1 MGRLIGLDLGTRT
14 CGIAISD
21 PIGIIASGYENYLFR
36 ENDFDDALNHV
47 KEVCEK
53 MNIEK
58 IVIGLPKHMNGDLG
72 EKCELVLAFKKRLEE
87 ETKLEVIPVD
97 ERWTTVIANKRLLEA
112 DLSRKKRKEVIDKM
126 AAVEILQGY
135 LNRK

>member
-1 MGRLIGLDLGTRT
+1 MGRVLGLDLGSKTI
-14 CGIAISD
+14 GIACSD
-21 PIGIIASGYENYLFR
+21 LLKIVASGVETYHFA
-36 ENDFDDALNHV
+36 ENDLEDALKHV
-47 KEVCEK
+47 LQVAKEREVEK
-53 MNIEK
+53 F
-58 IVIGLPKHMNGDLG
+58 VLGLPKHMNGDLG

-97 ERWTTVIANKRLLEA
+97 ERWTTVIATKRLLEA

-126 AAVEILQGY
+126 AAVEMLQGY